1 MTFHTPVTKVKFHF
15 CAMLEIIG
23 FVLAI
28 AIGICLGMIG
38 GGGSTLA
45 VPVLV
50 YLIGIPPVMATGYS
64 LFIIGA
70 TSLVGGTRYA
80 IKGLVNFKIAFV
92 FGIPSII
99 SVYATR
105 KFIIPSIPDVL
116 FTTSSHTLTKETLLM
131 ALFALLMIAAS
142 YSMIKPQKT
151 KPKQLAG
158 IKFWTIVSLE
168 GLVVG
173 LLTGIV
179 GAGGGFLIIPAL
191 VVVAGLPMRMAVGT
205 SLLIISAK
213 SLIGFTGD
221 IINYSVDWTF
231 LGIFTALAIVGIFV
245 GARLSNK
252 VDAGS
257 LKKGFGWFVLV
268 MGIFILGIEFLT

>member
-1 MTFHTPVTKVKFHF
+1 
-15 CAMLEIIG
+15 MLEIIG

-28 AIGICLGMIG
+28 AIGISLGMIG

-50 YLIGIPPVMATGYS
+50 YLIGISPTMATGYS

-70 TSLVGGTRYA
+70 TSLVGGVRYSM
-80 IKGLVNFKIAFV
+80 KGLVDFKIALA
-92 FGIPSII
+92 FGVPSIF

-105 KFIIPSIPDVL
+105 KFVIPAIPDSIIELGSFV
-116 FTTSSHTLTKETLLM
+116 LTKDTMLM

-142 YSMIKPQKT
+142 YGMIKPSKN
-151 KPKQLAG
+151 KPGQMKG
-158 IKFWTIVSLE
+158 PKFWGIVLLE

-173 LLTGIV
+173 LLTGLV

-191 VVVAGLPMRMAVGT
+191 VIVAGLPMHMAVGT
-205 SLLIISAK
+205 SLFIIAAK

-221 IINYSVDWTF
+221 ISNYSIDWSF
-231 LGIFTALAIVGIFV
+231 LGLFTALAIVGIFI
-245 GARLSNK
+245 GSRLSTK
-252 VDAGS
+252 VNAGS
-257 LKKGFGWFVLV
+257 LKKSFGWFVLV
-268 MGIFILGIEFLT
+268 MGVFILGIEFLT

>member
-1 MTFHTPVTKVKFHF
+1 
-15 CAMLEIIG
+15 MLEIIG

-28 AIGICLGMIG
+28 AIGISLGMIG

-64 LFIIGA
+64 LLIIGA
-70 TSLVGGTRYA
+70 TSLVGGARYA
-80 IKGLVNFKIAFV
+80 IKGMVNFKIVFV

-116 FTTSSHTLTKETLLM
+116 FTTSSYTLTKETLLM
-131 ALFALLMIAAS
+131 ALFAVLMIAAS

-151 KPKQLAG
+151 KPKQLVG
-158 IKFWTIVSLE
+158 IKFWTIVLLE

-173 LLTGIV
+173 LVTGIV

-191 VVVAGLPMRMAVGT
+191 VVVAGLPMRTAVGT

-221 IINYSVDWTF
+221 ISNYTVDWTL
-231 LGIFTALAIVGIFV
+231 LGIFTALAIVGVFV
-245 GARLSNK
+245 GARLCNK

-268 MGIFILGIEFLT
+268 MGIFILGIEFLI